1 MKTAIII
8 PARFSSSRLPGKPLL
23 QQTGK
28 PLIQYTYEAATKAG
42 ANYVIVA
49 TDDER
54 IKTAVEGFGGEVM
67 MTSAT
72 HETGSSRVA
81 EVAQHLDAQIII
93 NLQGDE
99 PEIKPDSL
107 KKLIEVHK
115 LASTSD
121 QPAFASTLACAFSKG
136 EGDGSPMDPAAVKVV
151 MTAPLSDG
159 TRRAL
164 YFSRALVPYPRDA
177 NGVAHDADQYY
188 LHVGLY
194 AFSNETIQS
203 FAQMPPSRLE
213 RIEQLEQLRILE
225 AGHSIAVGVID
236 AAPPGIDTPE
246 DYQAFIERQKRL

>member
-8 PARFSSSRLPGKPLL
+8 PARFGSSRLPGKPLL

-67 MTSAT
+67 MTSET

-99 PEIKPDSL
+99 PEIEPDSL

-121 QPAFASTLACAFSKG
+121 QPAFASTLACVHFQKAKA
-136 EGDGSPMDPAAVKVV
+136 MVRRW
-151 MTAPLSDG
+151 
-159 TRRAL
+159 TRRRSKL
-164 YFSRALVPYPRDA
+164 
-177 NGVAHDADQYY
+177 
-188 LHVGLY
+188 
-194 AFSNETIQS
+194 
-203 FAQMPPSRLE
+203 
-213 RIEQLEQLRILE
+213 
-225 AGHSIAVGVID
+225 
-236 AAPPGIDTPE
+236 
-246 DYQAFIERQKRL
+246 